1 MNKVIEE
8 KHYDQK
14 YSSSIKKWKYDQLFR
29 SAHNEFMSLVHE
41 TIIENEFI
49 KILDLGCGDGHRTIE
64 FLQYNNIAFTGIDIS
79 NEGIKKA
86 NKNKMGNSVYMV
98 MDAEKLNF
106 KSNSFDLIINYG
118 SFSSLNMLVVW
129 PQLLKVLKPEGSIIG
144 IETIGDNP
152 IFSLKR
158 KINYWRRLRS
168 PVIINNIIK
177 LKTLNLWASSF
188 KNYRN
193 KTFGLISII
202 WAPIIALL
210 PQNKFP
216 EKLIAIS
223 DRLDKYLLG
232 SPTMQ
237 TLSFKSVFEYKS
249 LQK

>member
-1 MNKVIEE
+1 
-8 KHYDQK
+8 
-14 YSSSIKKWKYDQLFR
+14 
-29 SAHNEFMSLVHE
+29 
-41 TIIENEFI
+41 
-49 KILDLGCGDGHRTIE
+49 
-64 FLQYNNIAFTGIDIS
+64 
-79 NEGIKKA
+79 
-86 NKNKMGNSVYMV
+86 

-106 KSNSFDLIINYG
+106 RSNSFDLIINYG
-118 SFSSLNMLVVW
+118 SFSSLNMPVVW

>member
-1 MNKVIEE
+1 MKKKNLCIIPARRGSKGIPFKNIQKVCGKPLIEYSISDAKESKLINRIIVSTDSKKIASIVKVSVEE
-8 KHYDQK
+8 K
-14 YSSSIKKWKYDQLFR
+14 I
-29 SAHNEFMSLVHE
+29 NE
-41 TIIENEFI
+41 
-49 KILDLGCGDGHRTIE
+49 ILSRE
-64 FLQYNNIAFTGIDIS
+64 S
-79 NEGIKKA
+79 NE
-86 NKNKMGNSVYMV
+86 S
-98 MDAEKLNF
+98 L
-106 KSNSFDLIINYG
+106 NSFSEEN
-118 SFSSLNMLVVW
+118 
-129 PQLLKVLKPEGSIIG
+129 LLKLKW
-144 IETIGDNP
+144 
-152 IFSLKR
+152 F
-158 KINYWRRLRS
+158 YRL
-168 PVIINNIIK
+168 VEEYEEVELINNIIK